1 VEGTI
6 QALRRGTGADGLWT
20 LPLED
25 LARRADGVKG
35 DRQVAS
41 ALRVLEQFGMVR
53 QSYGAAPPAVRV
65 RLLATPERIRREL
78 AERADELGFLR
89 GLWRAAGGAELERGA
104 ELNWRTLDRAAGGP
118 DRAASLLD
126 ALQDRG
132 FVEWRAFHGEGI
144 WLLDRET
151 PVNRLPI
158 DWRGLE
164 ARKESELRKL
174 QKMQGY
180 AYTENCRRGFV
191 LKYFGDPAAMDSCG
205 ACDNCLGTA
214 PARKRGGEPRERRRS
229 PAAAAGGAPPSPAM
243 DAAALRLRNL
253 RRELSKK
260 TNVPPY
266 FVFPDAALEALARV
280 RPDSAEA
287 LVTVPGI
294 GPATAERYGQAILQ
308 VLAEVAAEHGPAPAP
323 VEAPSRTSQPRVSRG
338 SAPALADAPPPTP
351 EQSALYGRLKALRSE
366 LAREANLPAYCVFAD
381 RTLVELARS
390 RPTTEGAMLDVA
402 GVGPAKLEKYGKQ
415 FLAVLSQPHA
425 PDLPMRKEDDQG

>member
-1 VEGTI
+1 V
-6 QALRRGTGADGLWT
+6 
-20 LPLED
+20 
-25 LARRADGVKG
+25 
-35 DRQVAS
+35 
-41 ALRVLEQFGMVR
+41 
-53 QSYGAAPPAVRV
+53 
-65 RLLATPERIRREL
+65 
-78 AERADELGFLR
+78 
-89 GLWRAAGGAELERGA
+89 
-104 ELNWRTLDRAAGGP
+104 
-118 DRAASLLD
+118 LLD

-144 WLLDRET
+144 WLLDRDT

-164 ARKESELRKL
+164 ARKDSETRKL

-180 AYTENCRRGFV
+180 AYTEDCRRGFV

-214 PARKRGGEPRERRRS
+214 PARKRGGAPRERRRT
-229 PAAAAGGAPPSPAM
+229 PAAAAGTPPSPAM

-260 TNVPPY
+260 SDVPPY
-266 FVFPDAALEALARV
+266 FVFPDAALEALARA

-294 GPATAERYGQAILQ
+294 GPATVERYGHAILQ
-308 VLAEVAAEHGPAPAP
+308 VLSEVAEEHGAGPARAEAPPRSSRQRASRSAAPA
-323 VEAPSRTSQPRVSRG
+323 V
-338 SAPALADAPPPTP
+338 ADAAPPTP

-390 RPTTEGAMLDVA
+390 RPTTEGAMLDVP
-402 GVGPAKLEKYGKQ
+402 GVGPAKLEKYGEK
-415 FLAVLSQPHA
+415 FLEVL
-425 PDLPMRKEDDQG
+425 REGQG